1 MTADAWYLTQEKYN
15 ELAAELENLKKNKIP
30 KMAERIDDARQ
41 QGDLSENAEYH
52 EAREQMGWLQGR
64 LQELRAILDRAEMI
78 EEGSQ
83 KKSVVDLG
91 TTVIVDI
98 SGKQKEYAIVG
109 AQEANPMIG
118 KISNESPLGQALLGK
133 RVGDEVEVQVPAGRQ
148 IYRIVSIQ

>member
-1 MTADAWYLTQEKYN
+1 MTSHALYLTQEKYN
-15 ELAAELENLKKNKIP
+15 ELTAELEDLKKNKIL

-52 EAREQMGWLQGR
+52 EAREEMGWLQGR
-64 LQELRAILDRAEMI
+64 AQELRAILDRAEMI

-83 KKSVVDLG
+83 KKGVVDVG

-109 AQEANPMIG
+109 AQEANPAIG
-118 KISNESPLGQALLGK
+118 KISNESPLGQALLGR

-148 IYRIVSIQ
+148 MYRIISIQ

>member
-1 MTADAWYLTQEKYN
+1 
-15 ELAAELENLKKNKIP
+15 
-30 KMAERIDDARQ
+30 MAERIDDARQ